1 MMATAP
7 ATATATGESND
18 DCNGDG
24 GDDDDDDDD
33 DDHDNDTMA
42 TPTTRQTRLTT
53 SISSQFVMRIP
64 HVFTWSSKNKN
75 VNFIA
80 VFSMT
85 KWSVKVDFVR
95 HVLHVM
101 ILYSIFQWFY
111 RRR

>member
-33 DDHDNDTMA
+33 HDNDTMA
-42 TPTTRQTRLTT
+42 TTTTRQTISTT
-53 SISSQFVMRIP
+53 SISSNLYANSTCF
-64 HVFTWSSKNKN
+64 FTWSSKNKN

-101 ILYSIFQWFY
+101 ILYSIFQSFY
-111 RRR
+111 RRL